1 MTTLL
6 ELKRITKQ
14 FSGVKALKGVSLSL
28 KKGTVHALMGEN
40 GAGKS
45 TLMKI
50 ISGIYSPD
58 EGEIHIRGEKVVISS
73 PVKALEYGITMIHQ
87 ELTPVPEMTVAENI
101 FLGREPSRFGLVDFK
116 EMHNR
121 TLELFKGIG
130 IQIDPKTKMK
140 DLKVS
145 DIQLVEIAKA
155 LSFDADVIIMDEP
168 TSAITDREV
177 EQLFKVIADLKEKG
191 KGIIY
196 ISHKMNE
203 IFKISD
209 EITVMRDGEYISTKA
224 AKDTSNK
231 ELISM
236 MVGRE
241 LTDIFPK
248 LNLEPGE
255 VILEVSNL
263 SKEGE
268 FHDINFQIKRGE
280 IIGVAGLMGSGRTE
294 VMQTIFGMTKP
305 DSGEIKFDGQKV
317 NIQNPMHAIRLGIA
331 FVTEDRKKQGLNL
344 PSSISHNITISSLDE
359 VSTSGF
365 INANKEKQI
374 VDEYIEKLR
383 IKTSNRDKWVQY
395 LSGGNQQKVVL
406 AKWLMTKPK
415 ILILDEPTRGIDV
428 GAKFE
433 IYKLM
438 HQLATDGY
446 TIIMVSSELPEI
458 LGMSHR
464 ILVFHERKLAGELM
478 GKEATQELIMELATG
493 QRT

>member
-1 MTTLL
+1 
-6 ELKRITKQ
+6 
-14 FSGVKALKGVSLSL
+14 
-28 KKGTVHALMGEN
+28 
-40 GAGKS
+40 
-45 TLMKI
+45 
-50 ISGIYSPD
+50 
-58 EGEIHIRGEKVVISS
+58 
-73 PVKALEYGITMIHQ
+73 
-87 ELTPVPEMTVAENI
+87 
-101 FLGREPSRFGLVDFK
+101 
-116 EMHNR
+116 
-121 TLELFKGIG
+121 
-130 IQIDPKTKMK
+130 
-140 DLKVS
+140 
-145 DIQLVEIAKA
+145 
-155 LSFDADVIIMDEP
+155 
-168 TSAITDREV
+168 
-177 EQLFKVIADLKEKG
+177 
-191 KGIIY
+191 
-196 ISHKMNE
+196 
-203 IFKISD
+203 
-209 EITVMRDGEYISTKA
+209 
-224 AKDTSNK
+224 
-231 ELISM
+231 
-236 MVGRE
+236 
-241 LTDIFPK
+241 
-248 LNLEPGE
+248 
-255 VILEVSNL
+255 
-263 SKEGE
+263 
-268 FHDINFQIKRGE
+268 
-280 IIGVAGLMGSGRTE
+280 MGSGRTE

>member
-1 MTTLL
+1 VTTLL

>member
-121 TLELFKGIG
+121 TLELFKSIG